1 MSSRDNK
8 PDSLELVKPS
18 ARSPL
23 NPPRVLNHILHQS
36 LDGCSQLLEHMF
48 SATDD
53 LFYDLSK
60 RASSNNEENLYF
72 ESMREIRIKKHG
84 VITLFLRGVSES
96 FNDLILNKAIPKS
109 KNAEDE
115 GVRLAIVE
123 GDELEVDLAHKNMSG
138 RTRDSYKEEL
148 YELTIRLDHLLLQVN
163 VTEDSNPLDP
173 NQISRI
179 FIEACEEQLSV
190 NIKARLILFKLFE
203 KHLLKQL
210 GHIYADANQVLIEA
224 GILPKVPRNLG
235 LGGSRHHES
244 SPQADA
250 AASKAAAD
258 AANDSALA
266 ATEPPI
272 HFNLDLNMLT
282 NLMASAKAAQ
292 SGMFSRN
299 GVPNPGGYTYYL
311 YSSNPGPVMPP
322 PELSSLLTK
331 TQPLVDRQLA
341 GVEPRNIVADIINQ
355 LLAKRNPEAPQA
367 LEQTEEDIINLVAMF
382 FDQVLDDEN
391 LPLAV
396 QSLICRL
403 QIPILKVALH
413 DKTFLVV
420 DEHPARRLVN
430 TITRAGI
437 GFDESKPLER
447 DPLYR
452 VIVDGV
458 QNINRQYKHDLSIF
472 TEVQNEIEAFIHN
485 EKRKAN
491 IVEKRTT
498 QTETGKSKIKSARL
512 TSQSALYEKMKE
524 AELPDEISNFL
535 TNAWLQV
542 LVITLLKF
550 GKGSPQWVEMEQLIS
565 DLIWLCQ
572 PKTDE
577 RSLARKSRLQPEILQ
592 RIEIGLETAI
602 DNPESRSTKIGIIES
617 TLAALD
623 EANGIEVVEY
633 RSLND
638 EQKETLG
645 KHENAERPWEEMTA
659 LERQQSKYEE
669 LSTKF
674 YSLAK
679 DISEGTWLEYFDQ
692 DSGRQIRCKLS
703 TKIDSETYIFV
714 NRFGLKV
721 IEKSRRQFAYD
732 LQFEKAKP
740 LDNRPLFERLMEK
753 VVTGLKQ
760 TA

>member
-8 PDSLELVKPS
+8 PDSLELIKPS
-18 ARSPL
+18 SRTPL
-23 NPPRVLNHILHQS
+23 NPPRVLNHILHQA
-36 LDGCSQLLEHMF
+36 LDSCSQLLEHMF

-84 VITLFLRGVSES
+84 VITRFLRCISES
-96 FNDLILNKAIPKS
+96 FNDLILNKTPLK
-109 KNAEDE
+109 KPDDED
-115 GVRLAIVE
+115 VHLALVE
-123 GDELEVDLAHKNMSG
+123 GDALEIELAHKNMAG
-138 RTRDSYKEEL
+138 RTRDTYKEEL

-163 VTEDSNPLDP
+163 VNDDSNPLDP
-173 NQISRI
+173 YQISRA
-179 FIEACEEQLSV
+179 FIAACEEQLQI

-203 KHLLKQL
+203 KHVLKQL
-210 GHIYADANQVLIEA
+210 GHIYADANQVLVEA

-235 LGGSRHHES
+235 TGSS
-244 SPQADA
+244 SQASEKNARSREERKTIEDA
-250 AASKAAAD
+250 AA
-258 AANDSALA
+258 NDGIGLA
-266 ATEPPI
+266 AEQPV
-272 HFNLDLNMLT
+272 HFNLDLGALT
-282 NLMASAKAAQ
+282 NLMASARTAQ
-292 SGMFSRN
+292 SGMFSAN

-311 YSSNPGPVMPP
+311 YSSNPGPVMQP

-355 LLAKRNPEAPQA
+355 LLAKRDPEVPQA

-382 FDQVLDDEN
+382 FDKVLEDEN

-413 DKTFLVV
+413 DKSFLSS
-420 DEHPARRLVN
+420 DGHPARRLVN
-430 TITRAGI
+430 TITLAGV

-458 QNINRQYKHDLSIF
+458 QNINRQYKSDISIF
-472 TEVQNEIEAFIHN
+472 TEVQNEIQAFIDN

-491 IVEKRTT
+491 IVEKRTS

-512 TSQSALYEKMKE
+512 TSQAALYEKMKE

-535 TNAWLQV
+535 TNTWLQV
-542 LVITLLKF
+542 LVITLLKY

-565 DLIWLCQ
+565 DVIWLCQ

-577 RSLARKSRLQPEILQ
+577 RSLARKVRLQPEILQ

-602 DNPESRSTKIGIIES
+602 DNPESRSTKIGLIES

-623 EANGIEVVEY
+623 EENGVEVIEY
-633 RSLND
+633 RSLSN
-638 EQKETLG
+638 EQKEVLG
-645 KHENAERPWEEMTA
+645 KHDNAEKSWEEMTA

-669 LSTKF
+669 LSTKS
-674 YSLAK
+674 YTIAK
-679 DISEGTWLEYFDQ
+679 DIPVGTWLEYFDQ

-703 TKIDSETYIFV
+703 AKIDADTYIFV

-721 IEKSRRQFAYD
+721 LEKSRRQFAYD
-732 LQFEKAKP
+732 LQFEKAKS

-753 VVTGLKQ
+753 VVSGLSQ
-760 TA
+760 AA

>member
-18 ARSPL
+18 SRSPL

-36 LDGCSQLLEHMF
+36 LDSCSQLLEHMF

-84 VITLFLRGVSES
+84 VITHFLRGISES
-96 FNDLILNKAIPKS
+96 FNDLILNKVPSRNDKR
-109 KNAEDE
+109 AEDE
-115 GVRLAIVE
+115 NVHLAIVE

-138 RTRDSYKEEL
+138 RTRDTYKEEL
-148 YELTIRLDHLLLQVN
+148 YELAIRLDHLLLQVN
-163 VTEDSNPLDP
+163 VNEGNNPLDP
-173 NQISRI
+173 TQISRV
-179 FIEACEEQLSV
+179 FIGACEEQLQV

-203 KHLLKQL
+203 KHVLKQL
-210 GHIYADANQVLIEA
+210 GHIYADANQVLVEA

-235 LGGSRHHES
+235 SSSSSHHHEHAHAQEEKAA
-244 SPQADA
+244 QADSA
-250 AASKAAAD
+250 AAETAPKE
-258 AANDSALA
+258 
-266 ATEPPI
+266 TPV
-272 HFNLDLNMLT
+272 HFNLDLNTLT
-282 NLMASAKAAQ
+282 NLMASARAAQ
-292 SGMFSRN
+292 SGMFGTSSS
-299 GVPNPGGYTYYL
+299 PNPNGYTYYL
-311 YSSNPGPVMPP
+311 YSSNPGPVMQP

-355 LLAKRNPEAPQA
+355 LLAKRDPLVPQA
-367 LEQTEEDIINLVAMF
+367 LEQTEEDVINLVAMF
-382 FDQVLDDEN
+382 FDQVLEDED

-413 DKTFLVV
+413 DKTFLVN
-420 DEHPARRLVN
+420 DAHPARRLVN
-430 TITRAGI
+430 TITQAGI

-458 QNINRQYKHDLSIF
+458 QNINRQYKNDLSIF
-472 TEVQNEIEAFIHN
+472 TDVQNEIEAFINN

-512 TSQSALYEKMKE
+512 TSQSALYDRMKE
-524 AELPDEISNFL
+524 AELPDEISTFL
-535 TNAWLQV
+535 TNTWLQV

-577 RSLARKSRLQPEILQ
+577 RSLARKARLQPEILQ

-602 DNPESRSTKIGIIES
+602 DNPESRTTKISTIES
-617 TLAALD
+617 TLVTLD
-623 EANGIEVVEY
+623 EENGIEVVEY
-633 RSLND
+633 RSLSD
-638 EQKETLG
+638 EQKEALG
-645 KHENAERPWEEMTA
+645 KHESAEKPWEEMTA

-669 LSTKF
+669 LSNKF
-674 YSLAK
+674 YSMAK
-679 DISEGTWLEYFDQ
+679 DIDEGTWLEYFDQ
-692 DSGRQIRCKLS
+692 DSGRQVRCKLS
-703 TKIDSETYIFV
+703 AKIDAETYVFV

-721 IEKSRRQFAYD
+721 IEKTRRQFAYD

-740 LDNRPLFERLMEK
+740 LDGRPLFERLMDK
-753 VVTGLKQ
+753 VVGGLKQ
-760 TA
+760 AA